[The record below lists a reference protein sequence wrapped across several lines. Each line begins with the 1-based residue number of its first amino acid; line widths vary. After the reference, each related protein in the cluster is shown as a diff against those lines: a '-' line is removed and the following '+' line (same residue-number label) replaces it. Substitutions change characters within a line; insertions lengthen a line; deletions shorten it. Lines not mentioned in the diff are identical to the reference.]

1 MKVMESAKNECSSL
15 KRGAR
20 FRLAFLCFFAAVASS
35 LFVFAPVA
43 RADVLDTSPFAKK
56 IHFTVSGYT
65 GRTTLANFPV
75 LVRLSDVSGFDFA
88 DFSTPAAELR
98 FTDAAGNNLNYE
110 IDTWD
115 STANKALVWVSVPS
129 LSGTTTEIRAYYGPS
144 STSGLPSVSS
154 DAVWSSAGYVGVWH
168 FNEQNADGSYPDAT
182 GRGATASR
190 IAGDAT
196 PNAPTSATPS
206 PNGTTYHVANS
217 VLAVAS
223 ANTASWTFSSTGYSV
238 EAWLIPTG
246 NYNRMFVQ
254 TTGMNTGNAFAFGP
268 TEVYQMSGEFGGYAG
283 GWTSAVASQSDWR
296 FVTGVWANSGKSFA
310 TRTCVN
316 GSNQAGTKDKV
327 AVDFDSTGM
336 ALTGRNGTDQGST
349 VMNFSVDEIRVR
361 TGETSSD
368 WMDANYAT
376 QNNPGFL
383 TASSVMDC
391 RSVGLSLS
399 VNGGTCVVFSSL
411 VDGINLSGGQSATLK
426 VLYGTDENALNDEL
440 VVSNSVTASG
450 TYPAQVKGLTR
461 GTAYYFKAVLELP
474 DDSTVES
481 EVLPVTTISDYVT
494 AMRRIEY
501 IEGTG
506 TQYIDSGYYP
516 GPNTHVKADYQFTA
530 KAVQYR
536 VFGIEGGDFSY
547 QCYINSGG
555 NWAYTYADVAS
566 GNFRPVSG
574 NISAN
579 TKHHLFDFNY
589 IDGEGNRAY
598 TIYDT
603 NGTVSATQSP
613 LETTGATKN
622 ASLSLVIGGM
632 RSSATEV
639 KCIAKHR
646 IYSVQLD
653 EGAALTAALAPAVR
667 ASDGAVGLYDSVLN
681 RFLPSASADPYVAGP
696 AISTVERFTGATLT
710 AVDLTFLGAPMERT
724 LKVAYGSGFGGD
736 NPADWDATETVATV
750 AAGATS
756 CSVPVPAN
764 WGSVDVCA
772 FRCYFDDGTSFPL
785 WSDTVVYR
793 GASEPIITGVTV
805 DGTGGDTLVVRG
817 NLGYFPGD
825 GCTLSVRVAKDGG
838 SPVVWSG
845 LAGATLSAIGNF
857 ELTLF
862 ESDTALERYIEPGA
876 AYSVVVEGTSGGAT
890 GNSAAVAATT
900 LGAPVFFSSS
910 SFVNRRT
917 VTFNGN
923 LSDLGAGGSSTVT
936 LYVGE
941 AQDALVAVETPVTR
955 TATGAFSITHTFD
968 TFEKTYYWQLGASCT
983 TAGGRTL
990 ETFTDVA
997 VCKTL
1002 DTTTYIWQP
1011 VGGDWN
1017 GNWNDPEHWA
1027 DNQKGDCLG
1036 YPQSSAATA
1045 DFKNCTANNPV
1056 VVIVDGN
1063 YTCGTF
1069 KCYGSAASDIAF
1081 VGTGVATSGLTGGGY
1096 GQTKIASDST
1106 LEFRDMSLTLNG
1118 DWELLRDTDRTNVTF
1133 RLSGVTGSTTGYFA
1147 LAAGYCRA
1155 EFLNG
1160 TDFTGGMKFN
1170 IGGTNTVVVIDD
1182 STIRANGSPYGF
1194 IFNADSHN
1202 WGGMEFHFRGKAP
1215 QMLSSKSFFPF
1226 SHHPDINHQLIF
1238 EVPIGGYAEAPIQFT
1253 SDSKMFNGG
1262 HATAD
1267 YHVII
1272 SPDSPAFK
1280 RSGEKLENVPLI
1292 YAKAGFDLTDTR
1304 TMTLE
1309 PVEYKGESSGKLSW
1323 GVGDVPLA
1331 DGEQLSKARQVLL
1344 DLRGRKPPT
1353 VIKLR

>member
-1 MKVMESAKNECSSL
+1 MQAVKSAKNECSGL

-20 FRLAFLCFFAAVASS
+20 FRLAFLCLFAVVASS
-35 LFVFAPVA
+35 LLVFAPVA

-75 LVRLSDVSGFDFA
+75 LVRLSDVSGFDFS

-115 STANKALVWVSVPS
+115 SVASNALIWVSVPS
-129 LSGTTTEIRAYYGPS
+129 LYGTYSRQTTEIRAYYGPS

-190 IAGDAT
+190 IAGDVT

-268 TEVYQMSGEFGGYAG
+268 TEVYQMSGEYGGYAG

-327 AVDFDSTGM
+327 AVDFSTSGM
-336 ALTGRNGTDQGST
+336 ALTGRNGAEQGST
-349 VMNFSVDEIRVR
+349 VLGFSVDEIRVR

-383 TASSVMDC
+383 TASPVKNC
-391 RSVGLSLS
+391 RSVELSLS
-399 VNGGTCVVFSSL
+399 VNGGTCAVFSSL
-411 VDGINLSGGQSATLK
+411 VDGISLSGGQSATLK
-426 VLYGTDENALNDEL
+426 VLYGTDENALSNEL
-440 VVSNSVTASG
+440 IVSDSVTALG
-450 TYPAQVKGLTR
+450 TFPAQVKGLMR
-461 GTAYYFKAVLELP
+461 GTTYYFKAVLELP
-474 DDSTVES
+474 DDSTIES
-481 EVLPVTTISDYVT
+481 EVLSVTTITDYVT
-494 AMRRIEY
+494 GMRRVEY

-516 GPNTHVKADYQFTA
+516 GTNTHVKADYQFTA
-530 KAVQYR
+530 KEKQYR
-536 VFGIEGGDFSY
+536 VFGVEGGDFWY
-547 QCYINSGG
+547 QCYING
-555 NWAYTYADVAS
+555 NGYWAYIYADVAS
-566 GNFRPVSG
+566 DNWNPVSG
-574 NISAN
+574 NIPAN
-579 TKHHLFDFNY
+579 TERHLFDFNY
-589 IDGEGNRAY
+589 IYGESKRTY
-598 TIYDT
+598 TIYGT
-603 NGTVSATQSP
+603 NGTVTATQSP
-613 LETTGATKN
+613 LETTGATRQS
-622 ASLSLVIGGM
+622 SLSLAIGSQ
-632 RSSATEV
+632 RTAAEV
-639 KCIAKHR
+639 VNVAKHR
-646 IYSVQLD
+646 IYSVQFD
-653 EGAALTAALAPAVR
+653 EGDALTAALAPAVR
-667 ASDGAVGLYDSVLN
+667 ATDGAVGLYDSARN
-681 RFLPSASADPYVAGP
+681 RFLPSASADPYVVGP
-696 AISTVERFTGATLT
+696 SVTTVERFTGANLT

-736 NPADWDATETVATV
+736 NPADWDVRATVTNV

-772 FRCYFDDGTSFPL
+772 FRCYFDDETSFPL
-785 WSDTVVYR
+785 WSDTIVYK
-793 GASEPIITGVTV
+793 ATPEPSVSITAV
-805 DGTGGDTLVVRG
+805 DGSGGDMLVVRG

-825 GCTLSVRVAKDGG
+825 DCTLSVRVTKNNG
-838 SPVVWSG
+838 SPVVWSN
-845 LAGATLSAIGNF
+845 LTNVTEIGNF
-857 ELTLF
+857 ELTLL
-862 ESDTALERYIEPGA
+862 ESDTASPRYIEPGA
-876 AYSVVVEGTSGGAT
+876 VYSVVVEAESGETSGSSFPVVAVTKGA
-890 GNSAAVAATT
+890 S
-900 LGAPVFFSSS
+900 VFVSSS
-910 SFVNRRT
+910 SLVAQRT
-917 VTFNGN
+917 VTFTGN
-923 LSDLGAGGSSTVT
+923 LSDLGANTNATVT

-941 AQDALVAVETPVTR
+941 TADSLVPVEDPVTR
-955 TATGAFSITHTFD
+955 TATGSFNIAHTFD
-968 TFEKTYYWQLGASCT
+968 TFDKTYYWQLCAVAT
-983 TAGGRTL
+983 TAGGNAITTR
-990 ETFTDVA
+990 TDVA
-997 VCKTL
+997 SCKTL
-1002 DTTTYIWQP
+1002 DKTTYTWQA
-1011 VGGDWN
+1011 VDDDWNGDWN
-1017 GNWNDPEHWA
+1017 DPAHWLS
-1027 DNQKGDCLG
+1027 DKTDCLG
-1036 YPQSSAATA
+1036 YPQTSDATA
-1045 DFKNCTANNPV
+1045 DFKNCTTDNPV
-1056 VVIVDGN
+1056 VVTVNGN

-1069 KCYGSAASDIAF
+1069 KCYGSAASDITF
-1081 VGTGVATSGLTGGGY
+1081 VGTGTNTSSLTGGGY

-1118 DWELLRDTDRTNVTF
+1118 DWELLRNTDRTNVTF

-1160 TDFTGGMKFN
+1160 TDFTGSKKFN

-1182 STIRANGSPYGF
+1182 STIRANGSMGF
-1194 IFNADSHN
+1194 LFNADSKN
-1202 WGGMEFHFRGKAP
+1202 AGGMRHYFRGKAP
-1215 QMLSSKSFFPF
+1215 RMLSSTTFYPY
-1226 SHHPDINHQLIF
+1226 SHNPDINHQLIF
-1238 EVPIGGYAEAPIQFT
+1238 EVPIGGYAEPPIQFT
-1253 SDSKMFNGG
+1253 HASTKMFQGG

-1272 SPDSPAFK
+1272 SPDSPALK

-1309 PVEYKGESSGKLSW
+1309 PVEYKGEPSGKLSW
-1323 GVGDVPLA
+1323 GKDGEPLA
-1331 DGEQLSKARQVLL
+1331 DGENARQVLL
-1344 DLRGRKPPT
+1344 DLQGYRKSPT
-1353 VIKLR
+1353 VIRLR

>member
-1 MKVMESAKNECSSL
+1 MQAVKSAKNECSSL

-20 FRLAFLCFFAAVASS
+20 FRLAFLCLFAVVASS

-98 FTDAAGNNLNYE
+98 FTDATGNNLNYE
-110 IDTWD
+110 IDTWN
-115 STANKALVWVSVPS
+115 S
-129 LSGTTTEIRAYYGPS
+129 
-144 STSGLPSVSS
+144 
-154 DAVWSSAGYVGVWH
+154 SSAGYVGVWH

-190 IAGDAT
+190 IAGDTT

-254 TTGMNTGNAFAFGP
+254 TTDMNTGNAFAFGP

-336 ALTGRNGTDQGST
+336 ALTGRNGTDQEST

-376 QNNPGFL
+376 QNNSDFL

-536 VFGIEGGDFSY
+536 VFGVEGGDFSY

-667 ASDGAVGLYDSVLN
+667 ATDGAVGLYDSVLN

-696 AISTVERFTGATLT
+696 AISTVERFTGANLT

-724 LKVAYGSGFGGD
+724 LKIAYGSGFGGD
-736 NPADWDATETVATV
+736 NPADWDVRATVTNV

-756 CSVPVPAN
+756 YSVPVPAN
-764 WGSVDVCA
+764 WGSEDVCVL
-772 FRCYFDDGTSFPL
+772 RYYFDDGTSFPL

-793 GASEPIITGVTV
+793 GTSEPIITGVAV
-805 DGTGGDTLVVRG
+805 DGTGGDMLVVSG
-817 NLGYFPGD
+817 NLSYFPGD
-825 GCTLSVRVAKDGG
+825 DCALSVRVAKDGG
-838 SPVVWSG
+838 SPVVWSN
-845 LAGATLSAIGNF
+845 LTNVTETGNF
-857 ELTLF
+857 ELTLL
-862 ESDTALERYIEPGA
+862 ESDTTAVRYIEPGA
-876 AYSVVVEGTSGGAT
+876 TYSVVVEATSGETSGSS
-890 GNSAAVAATT
+890 SAVVATT
-900 LGAPVFFSSS
+900 KGAPVFASSS
-910 SFVNRRT
+910 SSVSRRK

-923 LSDLGAGGSSTVT
+923 LSDLGAGNSATVT

-941 AQDALVAVETPVTR
+941 TQDALVAVETPKER
-955 TATGAFSITHTFD
+955 KATGEFSIVHTFD
-968 TFEKTYYWQLGASCT
+968 TVDKTYYWQLCAVCT
-983 TAGGRTL
+983 TAGGSTL
-990 ETFTDVA
+990 ETLTDVA
-997 VCKTL
+997 PCKTL
-1002 DTTTYIWQP
+1002 DTTTYTWQP
-1011 VGGDWN
+1011 VDGDWN
-1017 GNWNDPEHWA
+1017 GNWNDPAHWA
-1027 DNQKGDCLG
+1027 DNQNGDCLG
-1036 YPQSSAATA
+1036 YPQTSDATA
-1045 DFKNCTANNPV
+1045 DFKNCTTDNPV
-1056 VVIVDGN
+1056 VVTVNGN

-1081 VGTGVATSGLTGGGY
+1081 IGTGTNTSSLTGGGY

-1182 STIRANGSPYGF
+1182 STIQANGSPYGF

-1253 SDSKMFNGG
+1253 HASTKMFQGG

-1272 SPDSPAFK
+1272 SPDSPALK

-1292 YAKAGFDLTDTR
+1292 YAEAGFALTDTR

-1323 GVGDVPLA
+1323 GKEGKPLE
-1331 DGEQLSKARQVLL
+1331 DGAELSEARQVLL

-1353 VIKLR
+1353 VIRLR

>member
-1 MKVMESAKNECSSL
+1 MKVMESAKNECSGL

-20 FRLAFLCFFAAVASS
+20 FRLAFLCLFAVVASS

-75 LVRLSDVSGFDFA
+75 LVRLSDVNGFNFA
-88 DFSTPAAELR
+88 DFTTPAAELR

-168 FNEQNADGSYPDAT
+168 FNEQNADGSYSDAT

-190 IAGDAT
+190 IAGDTT

-268 TEVYQMSGEFGGYAG
+268 TEVYQMSDEFGGYAG

-411 VDGINLSGGQSATLK
+411 VDGISLSGGQPATLK

-494 AMRRIEY
+494 AMRRVEY

-547 QCYINSGG
+547 QCYINNGG
-555 NWAYTYADVAS
+555 NWAYTYADVAT
-566 GNFRPVSG
+566 GNFNPVSG

-667 ASDGAVGLYDSVLN
+667 ATDGAVGLYDSVLN
-681 RFLPSASADPYVAGP
+681 RFLPSASADPYVVGP
-696 AISTVERFTGATLT
+696 SVTTVERFTGANLT

-724 LKVAYGSGFGGD
+724 LKIAYGSGFGGD
-736 NPADWDATETVATV
+736 NPADWDVRATVTNV

-756 CSVPVPAN
+756 YSVPVPAN

-793 GASEPIITGVTV
+793 GTSEPIITGVAV
-805 DGTGGDTLVVRG
+805 DGTGGDVLVVSG
-817 NLGYFPGD
+817 NLSYFPGND
-825 GCTLSVRVAKDGG
+825 CALSVRVAKDGG
-838 SPVVWSG
+838 SPVVWSN
-845 LAGATLSAIGNF
+845 LTNITETGNF
-857 ELTLF
+857 ELTLL
-862 ESDTALERYIEPGA
+862 ESDTTAVRYIEPGA
-876 AYSVVVEGTSGGAT
+876 TYSVVVEATSGETSGSS
-890 GNSAAVAATT
+890 SAVVATT
-900 LGAPVFFSSS
+900 KGAPVFASSS
-910 SFVNRRT
+910 SSVSRRK

-923 LSDLGAGGSSTVT
+923 LSDLGAGNSATVT

-941 AQDALVAVETPVTR
+941 TQDALVAVETPKER
-955 TATGAFSITHTFD
+955 TATGEFSIVHTFD
-968 TFEKTYYWQLGASCT
+968 TVDKTYYWQLCAVCT
-983 TAGGRTL
+983 TAGGSTL
-990 ETFTDVA
+990 ETLTDVA
-997 VCKTL
+997 PCKTL
-1002 DTTTYIWQP
+1002 DTTTYTWQP
-1011 VGGDWN
+1011 VDGDWN
-1017 GNWNDPEHWA
+1017 GNWNDPAHWA
-1027 DNQKGDCLG
+1027 DNQNGDCLG
-1036 YPQSSAATA
+1036 YPQTSDATA
-1045 DFKNCTANNPV
+1045 DFKNCTTDNPV
-1056 VVIVDGN
+1056 VVTVNGN

-1133 RLSGVTGSTTGYFA
+1133 RLSGVTGQTTGYFA

-1182 STIRANGSPYGF
+1182 STIQANGHPYGF

-1226 SHHPDINHQLIF
+1226 SHHPDINHHFIF
-1238 EVPIGGYAEAPIQFT
+1238 EVPVGGYAEAPIQFT
-1253 SDSKMFNGG
+1253 HDSTKMFQGG

-1292 YAKAGFDLTDTR
+1292 YAKAGFDLTVTR

-1309 PVEYKGESSGKLSW
+1309 PVEYKGEPSGKLSW
-1323 GVGDVPLA
+1323 GVDDVPLA